1 MIQFQIQLFGPV
13 VCYRNLF
20 AVHKWILAKENWKTK
35 FLLQFFSKK
44 NRFWAN
50 FIAKKTIFNI
60 QIMMMIVLM
69 IFNDV
74 IFAVIFFK
82 VVKGEVWHNR
92 GWSTKMKII
101 FQSFIFHTLDFDL
114 MKKLE
119 KDWLCVFGVWNIIIF
134 FVNNQDIMIGFENIM
149 DQNFLSFFNLSIGFS
164 IVKIR
169 IVCLTVCM

>member
-1 MIQFQIQLFGPV
+1 MKNQVFASLKKRTDFG
-13 VCYRNLF
+13 L
-20 AVHKWILAKENWKTK
+20 ILLPK
-35 FLLQFFSKK
+35 
-44 NRFWAN
+44 
-50 FIAKKTIFNI
+50 KKTIFNI

-149 DQNFLSFFNLSIGFS
+149 DQKKNFFLQSIN
-164 IVKIR
+164 R
-169 IVCLTVCM
+169 IFHCQD

>member
-74 IFAVIFFK
+74 IFNVFFLSK
-82 VVKGEVWHNR
+82 RRWGVAQPGLVNKNENNLSKFHFSYSGLWPNEETRKRLTMCVW
-92 GWSTKMKII
+92 SMKYNH
-101 FQSFIFHTLDFDL
+101 FFCEQSRYNDRFRKHYGPKKKFLSSIYQSDFPL
-114 MKKLE
+114 SRLE
-119 KDWLCVFGVWNIIIF
+119 LCV
-134 FVNNQDIMIGFENIM
+134 
-149 DQNFLSFFNLSIGFS
+149 
-164 IVKIR
+164 
-169 IVCLTVCM
+169 